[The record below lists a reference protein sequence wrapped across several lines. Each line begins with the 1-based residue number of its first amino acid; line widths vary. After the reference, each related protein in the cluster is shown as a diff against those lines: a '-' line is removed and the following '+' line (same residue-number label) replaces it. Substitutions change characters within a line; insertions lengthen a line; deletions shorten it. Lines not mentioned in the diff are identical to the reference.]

1 MFSKAKTKQTA
12 TDERAKSAVAETPPS
27 AAAAAPSKRSSA
39 MKSAGVP
46 SIISADVVVR
56 GNIDSAGE
64 VQLDGELVGDVRS
77 AILIVGEKA
86 TVRGE
91 IICENVTVRGRVEGG
106 IRAKSVTLA
115 STAHIE
121 GDILHSS
128 LAVESGAH
136 FEGNCRHSDDP
147 LSDSSA
153 SDFRKSRPSG
163 PAPRPAPQ
171 PSREPAVDADADA
184 SPRPAAVGGANDAP
198 SFLSPTRT
206 SPLR

>member
-1 MFSKAKTKQTA
+1 
-12 TDERAKSAVAETPPS
+12 
-27 AAAAAPSKRSSA
+27 

-46 SIISADVVVR
+46 SIISADVVMR

-64 VQLDGELVGDVRS
+64 VQLDGELEGDVRS
-77 AILIVGEKA
+77 AVLIVGEKA

-147 LSDSSA
+147 LTDASA

-163 PAPRPAPQ
+163 PAPKPALP
-171 PSREPAVDADADA
+171 RDDA
-184 SPRPAAVGGANDAP
+184 SDASGQSAPRSAPAAVGANDAP

>member
-1 MFSKAKTKQTA
+1 
-12 TDERAKSAVAETPPS
+12 
-27 AAAAAPSKRSSA
+27 

-46 SIISADVVVR
+46 SIISADVRVL

-64 VQLDGELVGDVRS
+64 VQLDGELEGDVR
-77 AILIVGEKA
+77 ANVLIVGEKA
-86 TVRGE
+86 IVRGE
-91 IICENVTVRGRVEGG
+91 IVCDNVTVRGRVEGA

-147 LSDSSA
+147 LSESA
-153 SDFRKSRPSG
+153 ADFRRSRPSG
-163 PAPRPAPQ
+163 PAPKP
-171 PSREPAVDADADA
+171 A
-184 SPRPAAVGGANDAP
+184 SPKDAAPTADHGSGQPGLTKAAAGPAEAP
-198 SFLSPTRT
+198 AFLNPART